1 MSEPAAFDARA
12 AFFRENL
19 TCASFGPE
27 TRESLEAAEA
37 VGVVLTLPD
46 GDLAVAHDGRVF
58 GAATDLRSETDALA
72 LIGHHYDGVVV
83 IFGFGFGHLVR
94 ALRERTS
101 APLVVFEPNVG
112 MLRTVLE
119 HGPWDLPG
127 VHVVTSSAELERL
140 WSQVTGARPHARLLA
155 TPGYPQ
161 AFAVAYEEVTAS
173 IRRVVSDVELVE
185 NTRSMRYREWITHIM
200 ENVEQT
206 TTHPLVMGVGD
217 ALKGVPAFVIGAGPS
232 LDKNI
237 ELLREASQ
245 KGIVICVEVSG
256 RSIAKHD
263 LPPAHIVVSLEGHNL
278 ATELE
283 ISSASGETLRA
294 ISLSANPASIAA
306 GKGALMP
313 FFEFLPGFRG
323 LTELTGFQGI
333 TVGGSVSTA
342 AFSIALQL
350 GCSPIVL
357 LGQDLAFTGGR
368 THAGG
373 TLFDNTR
380 VDVSK
385 ETGMLQFKST
395 MPDGSVVDGSYGG
408 GGMAADMLFETTAW
422 GGEGT
427 VATNSTWNSY
437 RLWFEIGADTVQRA
451 GIPVRLVNCT
461 EGGARIHGFEEMTMR
476 QLLDTLPDNPVTTA
490 RLVELARENGIV
502 SRPAMRKWASENA
515 SRCHRIKRSAF
526 LLEKSA
532 EQASDAMARN
542 EPFAIKR
549 SFARLDRAE
558 REMRTAARRQPMLDA
573 WSYGLLSDLTIAPQE
588 TVQAREEDA
597 RQDAEWGI
605 RTEGELAKVLR
616 RSAAELEELFRA
628 LEARLAT

>member
-1 MSEPAAFDARA
+1 MIEPAAFDARA

-19 TCASFGPE
+19 TAPSFGPE
-27 TRESLEAAEA
+27 TRESLEGAEP

-46 GDLAVAHDGRVF
+46 GDLAIAHDGRVF
-58 GAATDLRSETDALA
+58 GAATDLRSESEALA

-83 IFGFGFGHLVR
+83 VFGFGFGHLVR
-94 ALRERTS
+94 SLRDKTR
-101 APLVVFEPNVG
+101 APIVVFEPHTG
-112 MLRTVLE
+112 ILRTILE
-119 HGPWDLPG
+119 HGPWDLPD
-127 VHVVTSSAELERL
+127 VHVVTSAPELERL
-140 WSQVTGARPHARLLA
+140 WSQVTGSRPHARLLA

-161 AFAVAYEEVTAS
+161 AFEAAYEEITAS

-185 NTRSMRYREWITHIM
+185 NTRSARYREWIGHIM
-200 ENVEQT
+200 ENVERLSEN
-206 TTHPLVMGVGD
+206 PLVMGMGD
-217 ALKGVPAFVIGAGPS
+217 GMKGVPAFIVGAGPS

-256 RSIAKHD
+256 RSIANRA
-263 LPPAHIVVSLEGHNL
+263 LPPPHFLVSLEGHNL
-278 ATELE
+278 SSEIAVAT
-283 ISSASGETLRA
+283 ASGETIRV
-294 ISLSANPASIAA
+294 ISLSANPASMAA
-306 GKGALMP
+306 GKGPLLP

-323 LTELTGFQGI
+323 LTELTGMQGI

-342 AFSIALQL
+342 AFSLALQL

-368 THAGG
+368 SHATG
-373 TLFDNTR
+373 TFLDHVR
-380 VDVSK
+380 VEASR
-385 ETGMLQFKST
+385 ETGLLGFKSKQA
-395 MPDGSVVDGSYGG
+395 DGSLQEMLYAGVQ
-408 GGMAADMLFETTAW
+408 ADVLFETLAW

-427 VATNSTWNSY
+427 VPTSSTWNSY

-451 GIPVRLVNCT
+451 GLPIRLVNCT
-461 EGGARIHGFEEMTMR
+461 EGGARVHGFEEMTLR

-490 RLVELARENGIV
+490 RLVELARERGIV
-502 SRPAMRKWASENA
+502 SRADIRKWAGENA

-532 EQASDAMARN
+532 EKAAEAMARN
-542 EPFAIKR
+542 EPFGIKR
-549 SFARLDRAE
+549 SFERLDRAE

-573 WSYGLLSDLTIAPQE
+573 WAYGLLSDLTIAPQE

-597 RQDAEWGI
+597 RHDAEWGI

-616 RSAAELEELFRA
+616 RSAAELEELFRG
-628 LEARLAT
+628 LESRLAT

>member
-19 TCASFGPE
+19 TSASFGPE
-27 TRESLEAAEA
+27 TREALEAAEPA
-37 VGVVLTLPD
+37 GVVLTLPD
-46 GDLAVAHDGRVF
+46 GDSAMAHDGRVF
-58 GAATDLRSETDALA
+58 GAATDLRSETDILA
-72 LIGHHYDGVVV
+72 LIGRHYDGVVV

-101 APLVVFEPNVG
+101 APIVVFEPHVG
-112 MLRTVLE
+112 MLRAVLE
-119 HGPWDLPG
+119 HGPWDLPD
-127 VHVVTSSAELERL
+127 VHVVTSPAELERL
-140 WSQVTGARPHARLLA
+140 WSRVTGARPHARLLA

-161 AFAVAYEEVTAS
+161 AFEAAYEEVTAS

-185 NTRSMRYREWITHIM
+185 NTRSMRYREWISHIM
-200 ENVEQT
+200 ENVERISE
-206 TTHPLVMGVGD
+206 HPLVMGMGD
-217 ALKGVPAFVIGAGPS
+217 ALKGVPAFVVSAGPS

-256 RSIAKHD
+256 RAIAKRD

-278 ATELE
+278 STELE
-283 ISSASGETLRA
+283 ISSASGDTLRA
-294 ISLSANPASIAA
+294 ISLSANPASVGA

-350 GCSPIVL
+350 GCSPIVVM
-357 LGQDLAFTGGR
+357 GQDLAFTGGR

-395 MPDGSVVDGSYGG
+395 MADESVVDGSYGG
-408 GGMAADMLFETTAW
+408 GGMAADMLFETVAW

-437 RLWFEIGADTVQRA
+437 RLWFEIGADTVQRS
-451 GIPVRLVNCT
+451 GLPIRLVNCT
-461 EGGARIHGFEEMTMR
+461 EGGARIHGFEELTLR
-476 QLLDTLPDNPVTTA
+476 QLLDTLPDNRVTTA
-490 RLVELARENGIV
+490 RLVELAREKGIV
-502 SRPAMRKWASENA
+502 SRSAIRKWASDNA

-526 LLEKSA
+526 LLENTQNRPATRWLATSPSRSSA
-532 EQASDAMARN
+532 PSSASTAPNARC
-542 EPFAIKR
+542 
-549 SFARLDRAE
+549 
-558 REMRTAARRQPMLDA
+558 ARRRDDSPCSTPGPTA
-573 WSYGLLSDLTIAPQE
+573 S
-588 TVQAREEDA
+588 
-597 RQDAEWGI
+597 
-605 RTEGELAKVLR
+605 
-616 RSAAELEELFRA
+616 
-628 LEARLAT
+628 